1 MTSPFKVIRGTDS
14 NIAEFEKAIS
24 DALLAGYELAGDL
37 VVARDAGET
46 FMFQTLFL
54 EEYTFEEEIEED
66 EEEDEDEEDEEDEDY
81 DDEENDEY
89 LSDSDEYELE
99 DAFDLDLEEDDM

>member
-37 VVARDAGET
+37 VITRDGGET
-46 FMFQTLFL
+46 FMFQTLIQE
-54 EEYTFEEEIEED
+54 EEYTFEEEIDEED
-66 EEEDEDEEDEEDEDY
+66 DEDE
-81 DDEENDEY
+81 
-89 LSDSDEYELE
+89 
-99 DAFDLDLEEDDM
+99 

>member
-37 VVARDAGET
+37 VITRDGGET
-46 FMFQTLFL
+46 FMFQTLIQE
-54 EEYTFEEEIEED
+54 EEYTFEEEIDEED
-66 EEEDEDEEDEEDEDY
+66 DEDEDEE
-81 DDEENDEY
+81 
-89 LSDSDEYELE
+89 
-99 DAFDLDLEEDDM
+99 